1 MNKFFGIGRLTNDP
15 DLRYTSSNIATAT
28 FTLAINRQYSNAQG
42 EKETDYINVVIWRK
56 QAENVKKYVNKGSL
70 VAVDGRIQTRNYE
83 DKDGKKVYVTEVVA
97 DNVQFLENKKNEQ
110 NGQAPQ
116 EKENEDDVYA
126 DFGNEIELQDSDL
139 AF

>member
-1 MNKFFGIGRLTNDP
+1 MKI
-15 DLRYTSSNIATAT
+15 
-28 FTLAINRQYSNAQG
+28 
-42 EKETDYINVVIWRK
+42 YINKTQYGYSTTCKDK
-56 QAENVKKYVNKGSL
+56 QGDIKTYLDMQFKKGEEPTTNQIEIDNAFFSCYKS
-70 VAVDGRIQTRNYE
+70 
-83 DKDGKKVYVTEVVA
+83 KDGIKPKLVIMSYTEVGKE
-97 DNVQFLENKKNEQ
+97 LE